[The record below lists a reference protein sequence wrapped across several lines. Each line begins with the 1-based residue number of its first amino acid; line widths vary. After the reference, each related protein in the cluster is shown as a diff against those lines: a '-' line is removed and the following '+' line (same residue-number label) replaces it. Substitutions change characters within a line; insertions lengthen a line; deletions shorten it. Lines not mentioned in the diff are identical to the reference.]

1 MSVMVIFGE
10 GEQVSA
16 GEGAMSW
23 IPETASLASV
33 VVVGRLVGSIAGG
46 GGGGAAAATS
56 RPRRLP

>member
-46 GGGGAAAATS
+46 AGAAAATS
-56 RPRRLP
+56 RRRRLP